1 MFRKALLG
9 ALVGVLAATAFAL
22 PAAAQD
28 YVVGVTAALTGP
40 PSSTYA
46 PAVDAMR
53 LYIDRVNAAGGVN
66 GRKIRLVIEDDGAQP
81 SKAAANTKKL
91 ITQDNVVLM
100 VNASLSSTYAPVIAE
115 TKSAEVPLLFASGVC
130 PQSVYPPADPLQFCT
145 TGYASH
151 FDSQATL
158 DFIKA
163 TAKGPVK
170 IGFSAMAIPLSR
182 GEMDYA
188 MELSKKV
195 GMEPVD
201 QEVIPPPTADYTP
214 FATKLKDAGPNWV
227 YSWAPW
233 VTQVR
238 TLEALR
244 KLGWNDDYIAW
255 GHLEAEAELVRLK
268 DGKFYVDQFERAVP
282 GRPADPER
290 DRCGRQAGRL
300 EIPGA
305 DHDRRLDRRHG
316 DRGRAEGGRRIGRP
330 RQAARRDG
338 KPDHRHQRPAR
349 RADRVDQGQPLPHA
363 ALLPRLQVGRQQD
376 LARAGLEELRG
387 EVSQQLSFRGAA
399 KLANP
404 ESRRSREYRIPG
416 PRLRRVPE

>member
-1 MFRKALLG
+1 MIKGSLLG
-9 ALVGVLAATAFAL
+9 TIVVCGLAM

-28 YVVGVTAALTGP
+28 TYVVGLTGALTGP

-46 PAVDAMR
+46 PAVDALR
-53 LYIDRVNAAGGVN
+53 IYIDRVNAGGGVN
-66 GRKIRLVIEDDGAQP
+66 GKKIQLILEDDGAQP

-91 ITQDNVVLM
+91 ITQDKAVL
-100 VNASLSSTYAPVIAE
+100 VINASLSSTYAPMIAE
-115 TKSAEVPLLFASGVC
+115 TKEAGVPLLFASGVC

-158 DFIKA
+158 NFVKA
-163 TAKGPVK
+163 TAKGPIK

-188 MELSKKV
+188 QELSKTM
-195 GMEPVD
+195 GMSPVD

-244 KLGWNDDYIAW
+244 KLDWQNDYIAW
-255 GHLEAEAELVRLK
+255 GHLEAESELARLK
-268 DGKFYVDQFERAVP
+268 DGKFFVVNANALFQDGLPIHKEIEEAAKKAGSKY
-282 GRPADPER
+282 PA
-290 DRCGRQAGRL
+290 QTMT
-300 EIPGA
+300 
-305 DHDRRLDRRHG
+305 
-316 DRGRAEGGRRIGRP
+316 EGWIGGM
-330 RQAARRDG
+330 AIE
-338 KPDHRHQRPAR
+338 
-349 RADRVDQGQPLPHA
+349 A
-363 ALLPRLQVGRQQD
+363 ALKGAGWPTDGAKV
-376 LARAGLEELRG
+376 RAAMENLKIDTKGLRG
-387 EVSQQLSFRGAA
+387 GPIEWNKDNHFRTR
-399 KLANP
+399 LY
-404 ESRRSREYRIPG
+404 YRVYKWDGSKIA
-416 PRLRRVPE
+416 RVQDWKTYDVK